1 MKRFLFIL
9 GLLITTIGIFI
20 LIVYFFNEDS
30 GRGALQVTSS
40 PKSKVYLDG
49 KLIGETPLCMCEA
62 NQTIKAGSYT
72 VKLIPTQGNFRS
84 FEEKITISPSVL
96 TVVDRTFG
104 EGAFSSGSIISLVK
118 LNEKEDVEL
127 SVVTFPDK
135 AILTLDNSQS
145 PSGVSPLLLK
155 DLTDSDHELK
165 ISKEGYIDKVLRIR
179 TIKGYRLETTVTLS
193 VLPDVSSSSA
203 FPEITPTETPEKT
216 EEASPSAKITILQ
229 TPTGFLRV
237 RKDAST
243 ASVEVGRVNPG
254 EEYEFLDEKNGWYK
268 IKLNDSEEGWVS
280 GQYATKE

>member
-20 LIVYFFNEDS
+20 LIVYFFSKDA
-30 GRGALQVTSS
+30 GRGALQVTSN

-49 KLIGETPLCMCEA
+49 KLIGETPLCKCDA
-62 NQTIKAGSYT
+62 DQTIQAGSYT
-72 VKLIPTQGNFRS
+72 IKLIPVQGNFRS
-84 FEEKITISPSVL
+84 FEEKITISSSVL

-118 LNEKEDVEL
+118 LNEKDETEL

-155 DLTDSDHELK
+155 DLTESDHELK
-165 ISKEGYIDKVLRIR
+165 VSKEGYIDKVLRIR
-179 TIKGYRLETTVTLS
+179 TIKGYRLEATVTLS

-203 FPEITPTETPEKT
+203 FPEISPTETPV
-216 EEASPSAKITILQ
+216 EEASPSAKVTILQ

-237 RKDAST
+237 REDATTAST
-243 ASVEVGRVNPG
+243 EITRVNPG

-280 GQYATKE
+280 GQYTTKE

>member
-1 MKRFLFIL
+1 MRRFLFIL

-20 LIVYFFNEDS
+20 LIVYFFNKDS
-30 GRGALQVTSS
+30 GRGALYVTSN

-49 KLIGETPLCMCEA
+49 KLIGETPLCKCDGD
-62 NQTIKAGSYT
+62 QTIPAGSYT
-72 VKLIPTQGNFRS
+72 IKLIPTKGDFRS
-84 FEEKITISPSVL
+84 FEERITISPSVL

-118 LNEKEDVEL
+118 LNEKNLTEL

-145 PSGVSPLLLK
+145 PYGVSPLLLK
-155 DLTDSDHELK
+155 DLTESDHELK
-165 ISKEGYIDKVLRIR
+165 IAKEGYVDKVLRIR
-179 TIKGYRLETTVTLS
+179 TIKGYRLEATVTLS

-203 FPEITPTETPEKT
+203 FPEVTPTKAPI

-237 RKDAST
+237 REDATVSST
-243 ASVEVGRVNPG
+243 EITRVNPG

-268 IKLNDSEEGWVS
+268 IKLNDSEQGWVS
-280 GQYATKE
+280 GQYAKKE